1 MKLFYFTT
9 LLLVFV
15 SQSYLAQPGS
25 QTAIPCPAGSVSTT
39 LPNSGFSGDNPTTAT
54 GSCGQCCYAGS
65 DLDGDGDQDVSYSV
79 ENSKWFKWCNT
90 TGASITTSFLVDET
104 SNDCNLQGA
113 IFVGASASPN
123 GATDAADVDCGNT
136 EFSEYGSNVNG
147 GADGFSFG
155 NVTVPNG
162 QCAYI
167 MVDGYAGT
175 TCLNGFTVSTT
186 ACIACTLPTTM
197 TAGSD
202 ITICEG
208 SSGALNS
215 TVSGGTVDGSVFYS
229 WSPTTGLS
237 CSNCADPVAS
247 PTSTTTYT
255 LTACNSASGTACC
268 RTDQVVVNVTPS
280 FTANAGPDVTSCAPS
295 TISIGGSPTGPA
307 GSTYSWAETG
317 ANANIA
323 LSGSTTVANPNV
335 ALAAGAAGTATYT
348 VTVTN
353 GACVRTD
360 AVIVTVGTLAVDAGL
375 AQDVCVGSSVTIGG
389 APTAP
394 AGSTYAWAETGA
406 NANIAIS
413 SATNIANPTV
423 TVSAGAVGS
432 ATYTVTATLSG
443 CSNTDVVTI
452 TARPLPTTPTATPSA
467 SPICAGAS
475 STLTAAGGAGAGTY
489 SWWTAAAGGAQ
500 LGSGNTLVVS
510 PVATTTYYIQ
520 STDAT
525 YGCVSARGSVTV
537 TVTATPVA
545 NANVN
550 QEVCA
555 GVPVTLAGS
564 IANSG
569 GCGPPAQTWSI
580 VAGTGSFSN
589 ANSLNST
596 FTPTSAGTVTLRLT
610 PCTPGGCAA
619 VADDMTITVNPS
631 PTVDASAISDTICP
645 GLATD
650 LSAVA
655 SGGTPAP
662 NVVVTNTFS
671 SGAGPFDIPE
681 NTANGVVIPIAV
693 AGVPNATLGIT
704 DISSVEVNATHDR
717 IGHVEVWL
725 CPPTVATTSPYA
737 GCLRLFDNTGGNGN
751 NLTST
756 IFSDAGTADVTDPGV
771 NAPFTGTFNPAG
783 AGVLTSLDGSS
794 TNGTWNLVVVDNNG
808 AAGVTGTAGQW
819 EINFST
825 ATANPNPYTYAWSNA
840 TGLSDVT
847 SSVPTLFAAS
857 FTPPTTINKTVTVTD
872 DNGCTATDNVSI
884 VLLQPPTATL
894 GGGPI
899 DLCPDGSGIGISST
913 DASINMTGIAP
924 WTFTPVKDG
933 VSGAPITSSS
943 DPYLL
948 NLTYAEVSALGDQ
961 TMVVTVTNVSDK
973 YCNGTVS
980 GNFTVTAFCVLPIN
994 LISFTGENLNRRN
1007 VLNWVVSSE
1016 KDNDYYVLEKS
1027 VNGVDYTEL
1036 AQVDSKVD
1044 GNTSSILEYSFTD
1057 ESTPPQSNY
1066 YKLSQVDFQGER
1078 NHLATLQINSETMEL
1093 YVLPNPVNDQ
1103 ASLLM
1108 TATQFGTRK
1117 VSILDL
1123 TGKML
1128 QSDNYEVAPGKN
1140 YLHLNFDQYQNGIY
1154 FIQVEDGNQIIKL
1167 KVNKISN

>member
-9 LLLVFV
+9 LLLFFV
-15 SQSYLAQPGS
+15 SHSYLAQPGS
-25 QTAIPCPAGSVSTT
+25 QTAIPCPSGSVSTT
-39 LPNSGFSGDNPTTAT
+39 LPNSGFSGDNPTTAA

-65 DLDGDGDQDVSYSV
+65 DLDGDGDQDVTFSV

-90 TGASITTSFLVDET
+90 SGATVSTSFTVDET

-113 IFVGASASPN
+113 IFVGSSASPN

-155 NVTVPNG
+155 NVSVPNG

-167 MVDGYAGT
+167 MVDGYAGA

-197 TAGSD
+197 TAGTD

-208 SSGALNS
+208 TSGALNS

-229 WSPTTGLS
+229 WSPSTGLS
-237 CSNCADPVAS
+237 CANCADPVAS

-255 LTACNSASGTACC
+255 LTACNSSSGATCC
-268 RTDQVVVNVTPS
+268 RTDQVVVTVTPS
-280 FTANAGPDVTSCAPS
+280 FTPNAGPDITSCGGS
-295 TISIGGSPTGPA
+295 TVTIGGSPTGPA

-323 LSGSTTVANPNV
+323 LSGGGAATAANPNV
-335 ALAAGAAGTATYT
+335 TISAGAAGSATYT

-360 AVIVTVGTLAVDAGL
+360 AVTVTVGTLAVNAGL
-375 AQDVCVGSSVTIGG
+375 DQDLCVGSSVAIGG
-389 APTAP
+389 SPTAP
-394 AGSTYAWAETGA
+394 AGATYSWAETGV

-413 SATNIANPTV
+413 GATNIANPTV
-423 TVSAGAVGS
+423 TVSAGAAGS

-443 CSNTDVVTI
+443 CTGTDAVTI
-452 TARPLPTTPTATPSA
+452 TSRPLPSTPTATASA
-467 SPICAGAS
+467 SPICAGS
-475 STLTAAGGAGAGTY
+475 NSTLTAAGGAGAGTY
-489 SWWTAAAGGAQ
+489 TWWTAAAGGAQ
-500 LGSGNTLVVS
+500 LGSANTLVVS

-525 YGCVSARGSVTV
+525 YGCISARGSVTV

-545 NANVN
+545 NAGAD
-550 QEVCA
+550 QEICA
-555 GVPVTLAGS
+555 GSPLNLAGS
-564 IANSG
+564 IANAG
-569 GCGPPAQTWSI
+569 GCAPAQTWSVI
-580 VAGTGSFSN
+580 SGTGTFSN
-589 ANSLNST
+589 ANSLNSS
-596 FTPTSAGTVTLRLT
+596 FTPTSAGTITLRLT
-610 PCTPGGCAA
+610 PCTPGGCAP
-619 VADDMTITVNPS
+619 VTDDMTITVNPS

-662 NVVVTNTFS
+662 DVTVINTFS
-671 SGAGPFDIPE
+671 SAAGPFNIPE
-681 NTANGVVIPIAV
+681 DDVNGVVIPVTV

-704 DISSVEVNATHDR
+704 DISSIEVNVTHSR

-737 GCLRLFDNTGGNGN
+737 GCIRLFDNSGSNGD
-751 NLTST
+751 NLTNT
-756 IFSDAGTADVTDPGV
+756 VFSDAGTTDIAAGT
-771 NAPFTGTFNPAG
+771 APYTGTFNAAG

-794 TNGTWNLVVVDNNG
+794 TNGTWNLVVLDNNG

-819 EINFST
+819 EMNFST
-825 ATANPNPYTYAWSNA
+825 ATPNPNPYTYAWSNA
-840 TGLSDVT
+840 TGLSDAA
-847 SSVPTLFAAS
+847 SSTPTLFAAS
-857 FTPPTTINKTVTVTD
+857 FTPPTTINKTITVTD

-884 VLLQPPTATL
+884 VLLQQPTATL
-894 GGGPI
+894 SGGPI
-899 DLCPDGSGIGISST
+899 DLCPLASGIGISST
-913 DASINMTGIAP
+913 DASIDMTGIGP
-924 WTFTPVKDG
+924 WSFTPVKDG
-933 VSGAPITSSS
+933 VNDTPITSSS

-948 NLTYAEVSALGDQ
+948 ALTYAEVAALGDQ
-961 TMVVTVTNVSDK
+961 TLVITVTNVSDK
-973 YCNGTVS
+973 YCNGTSS
-980 GNFTVTAFCVLPIN
+980 GNFTVTAFCTLPIN
-994 LISFTGENLNRRN
+994 LISFTGEHLNRKN
-1007 VLNWVVSSE
+1007 VLNWVVSGE
-1016 KDNDYYVLEKS
+1016 HDNDYYILEKS
-1027 VNGVDYTEL
+1027 GNGIDYIPL
-1036 AQVDSKVD
+1036 AEIDSKVN

-1057 ESTPPQSNY
+1057 ESSPIESNY
-1066 YKLSQVDFQGER
+1066 YKLSQVDFQGQQ
-1078 NHLATLQINSETMEL
+1078 NLLATLQINSENSEI
-1093 YVLPNPVNDQ
+1093 YVLPNPLNDHT
-1103 ASLLM
+1103 SLLM

-1117 VSILDL
+1117 ISILDL
-1123 TGKML
+1123 AGKIL
-1128 QSDNYEVAPGKN
+1128 LSENHEVAPGKN
-1140 YLHLNFDQYQNGIY
+1140 YLHLNFDRYEDGIY
-1154 FIQVEDGNQIIKL
+1154 FIQVEDENQIIKL